1 MTDSYKYH
9 CIFSHIKQA
18 WKDYILLLL
27 SNIKKKFVWC
37 TYKLFKY
44 CKVHLI
50 PPTIPQVNTAWVCTE
65 QNKTDTQ
72 KAPTALEL
80 KTVIIAIT

>member
-1 MTDSYKYH
+1 M
-9 CIFSHIKQA
+9 
-18 WKDYILLLL
+18 
-27 SNIKKKFVWC
+27 
-37 TYKLFKY
+37 FKY

-50 PPTIPQVNTAWVCTE
+50 TSTIPQVNTAWICTD

-80 KTVIIAIT
+80 KTVKLQLLDQLNLTEQNGRHPHN